1 MPRLPLTYYQQN
13 DVVGIA
19 RSLIGKYLVT
29 SLDQGITIGM
39 ITETE
44 AYHQNEKACH
54 AYNGRRT
61 KRTSI
66 LFEQGGLA
74 YVYMCYGIH
83 HLFNVTTG
91 PSGDAAAVLI
101 RAVEPI
107 KGGSIMLQRRGLD
120 KLNTRVSSGP
130 GTASQALGLTVT
142 NNGTSLVTSE
152 VVWIEQ
158 GRLVPDDEILET
170 TRIGVDY
177 AGSDALLPWRFYLKS
192 SSWVS
197 RR

>member
-1 MPRLPLTYYQQN
+1 MSRLPLSFYQSS
-13 DVVGIA
+13 DTVMVA
-19 RSLIGKYLVT
+19 RSLIGKLLVT
-29 SLDQGITIGM
+29 CFDGLETAGM

-44 AYHQNEKACH
+44 AYHQDEKACH
-54 AYNGRRT
+54 AYNGRHT

-74 YVYMCYGIH
+74 YIYLCYGIH

-91 PSGDAAAVLI
+91 PAGDAAAVLI
-101 RAVEPI
+101 RAIEPM
-107 KGGSIMLQRRGLD
+107 KGKSIMMERRGLD
-120 KLNTRVSSGP
+120 KLNTRISSGP
-130 GTASQALGLTVT
+130 GTASQALGLSVN
-142 NNGTSLVTSE
+142 NNGASLISSE

-158 GRLVPDDEILET
+158 GQPVPVDEIRQT

-177 AGSDALLPWRFYLKS
+177 AGSDALLPWRFYHKS

-197 RR
+197 RK